1 MMKKSRKYYSNL
13 EGWTSFT
20 GNIVLG
26 ALKYW
31 AGIVSGSVALIA
43 DAWHTLSDSIGSVIV
58 IIGSYVSA
66 KPADKKHPFGHG
78 RAELISTL
86 IISVLLFIIAW
97 SFMKEAIEKL
107 INHEEAHYGTL
118 AILITIFSI
127 VGKEIMAQFAFFCAR
142 KADSETLRAD
152 AWHHRTDSLSSII
165 ILLGII
171 VGGKIWWMD
180 SLLGIIVAIMIG
192 WTAMRFALTSVS
204 KILGEEPD
212 QNLITRIEAISEEI
226 AGERANTHH
235 FHLHDYET
243 HKELTFHLRLNS
255 EMNIGEAHD
264 LVTQIETRIKNE
276 LNTEATIHIEPNNRT
291 DQ

>member
-1 MMKKSRKYYSNL
+1 MKKSRKYYSNL

-107 INHEEAHYGTL
+107 INHEETHYGTL